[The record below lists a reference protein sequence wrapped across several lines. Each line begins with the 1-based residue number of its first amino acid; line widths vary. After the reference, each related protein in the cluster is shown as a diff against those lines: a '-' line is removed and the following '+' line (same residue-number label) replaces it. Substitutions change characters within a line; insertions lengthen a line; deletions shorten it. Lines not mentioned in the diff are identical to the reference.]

1 MDSRTA
7 EGGKVLSMQNSLQDQ
22 GVNLLLTFRKFLIRG
37 AMCLWLA
44 LVMQDPILSKN
55 A

>member
-7 EGGKVLSMQNSLQDQ
+7 EGGRVLPMQNSLQDQ
-22 GVNLLLTFRKFLIRG
+22 GVNLLLTFQKFLIRG
-37 AMCLWLA
+37 VMCLWLA
-44 LVMQDPILSKN
+44 LLMPDLILSKN